1 MKAPI
6 AQAQA
11 RAVIAESAGWNAK
24 ELPVLPDLTL
34 MWADINAW
42 HESKTP
48 YPKPTAAINE
58 TVIAMLQAYGAACAA
73 HAREMALSDSELL
86 DFVEAHP
93 HLTLRNHKKRWSFVG
108 LTNYEY
114 TTFDTARA
122 AIKAT
127 LEASEY

>member
-1 MKAPI
+1 MTTPN
-6 AQAQA
+6 
-11 RAVIAESAGWNAK
+11 VE
-24 ELPVLPDLTL
+24 ELITYLQGL
-34 MWADINAW
+34 ANEI
-42 HESKTP
+42 EIP
-48 YPKPTAAINE
+48 YPMEVIEEAAEVLQSQAERINE
-58 TVIAMLQAYGAACAA
+58 LERESETHAVIAMLQAYGAACAA

>member
-6 AQAQA
+6 TQAQA
-11 RAVIAESAGWNAK
+11 WAVIAESAGWNAK

-73 HAREMALSDSELL
+73 HAREMAISETVSIAYGYADNLTWNDSFKAE
-86 DFVEAHP
+86 
-93 HLTLRNHKKRWSFVG
+93 
-108 LTNYEY
+108 
-114 TTFDTARA
+114 
-122 AIKAT
+122 IKA
-127 LEASEY
+127 LKGK

>member
-1 MKAPI
+1 MTT
-6 AQAQA
+6 
-11 RAVIAESAGWNAK
+11 K

-34 MWADINAW
+34 MWVDINAW
-42 HESKTP
+42 HDSKTP

-58 TVIAMLQAYGAACAA
+58 TVIAMLQAYGQQCAA
-73 HAREMALSDSELL
+73 HAREMALSELNDAELL

-108 LTNYEY
+108 MTAYEY
-114 TTFDTARA
+114 ATFDTARA